1 MMRTNV
7 EERTSILLKGAWF
20 ETSFHNN
27 RLFIYSNNTT
37 CFLKILLESKSEHF
51 ITGKFLRYTGDRQKG
66 SAHVFKSVGSWAAE
80 LHRALPVL
88 CGFPAGGRPGQHSVL
103 RGLEG
108 IRSCPY
114 QVTLPS
120 QITPCSLLLSFPSL
134 SFFLLW
140 FSRVITGWDFCH
152 THRSQTMLCE
162 PSHLGELIET
172 VGSGSLIPDILNYVR
187 EPAFPGFPPCD
198 TEPTSLAWVLLTC
211 KEQC

>member
-152 THRSQTMLCE
+152 TQISDYAMWTQSLGWVDWNCRFWEPHPRYPELCQRTCISRFS
-162 PSHLGELIET
+162 PMWHGAHQLGL
-172 VGSGSLIPDILNYVR
+172 G
-187 EPAFPGFPPCD
+187 PAD
-198 TEPTSLAWVLLTC
+198 M
-211 KEQC
+211 